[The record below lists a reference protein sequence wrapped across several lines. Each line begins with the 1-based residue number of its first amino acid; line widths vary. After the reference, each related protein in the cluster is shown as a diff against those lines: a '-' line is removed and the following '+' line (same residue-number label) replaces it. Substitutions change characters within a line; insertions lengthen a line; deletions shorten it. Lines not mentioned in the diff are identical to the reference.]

1 MLTLVLTTMMT
12 AMPGAGGLNHPGAS
26 AVPNFARHNPPNRS
40 DPWVFPDKQSNS
52 VENPNNPDR

>member
-26 AVPNFARHNPPNRS
+26 AVPNFAPG
-40 DPWVFPDKQSNS
+40 VFS
-52 VENPNNPDR
+52 VVGP